1 MTTTALELVDAS
13 LLEKYRD
20 CNVEWQ
26 DWYDYVYEG
35 FTEDMKAIGIRVD
48 NIYFSG
54 FWSQGDGACFEGI
67 VEDDETF
74 LKNFSG
80 YPMIR
85 KLVADGGSV
94 YLSVK
99 HSGHYYHENCTSWNF
114 EAEAFNMIL
123 PMPTQF
129 HVDVVAAMDEQL
141 SDELGEFEDEAIEFM
156 KDKMRELYSRLE
168 DEYEYLTS
176 DEVVAETIIAND
188 WHLNN
193 DDNEE

>member
-74 LKNFSG
+74 LKNFDG
-80 YPMIR
+80 YPMLR

-99 HSGHYYHENCTSWNF
+99 HSGHYYHENCTSWNY
-114 EAEAFNMIL
+114 EVEAFNMIL

-141 SDELGEFEDEAIEFM
+141 SDEASEFEDEAIEFM

-176 DEVVAETIIAND
+176 DEAVAETIIAND